1 MFGII
6 KKAFIVLLRNIVNE
20 SENTKCVSLSNQ
32 ERINQPTLINLH
44 PNEYSQEFHFD
55 PFAVKWDRCVEGCN
69 TLNHLSNKVCV
80 PNKTEHSNLNVFNM
94 ITGMNELKTL
104 TKHISC
110 KCKKRFDRRKFYSN
124 QWWNNDKYQCENR
137 IHHLCKKDYV
147 WNPPTCSCKNGKNLA
162 SIMHESAI
170 MCDDVIEP

>member
-20 SENTKCVSLSNQ
+20 SENTKCVSLSNH

-110 KCKKRFDRRKFYSN
+110 KCKCKFDGKRCNSD
-124 QWWNNDKYQCENR
+124 Q
-137 IHHLCKKDYV
+137 
-147 WNPPTCSCKNGKNLA
+147 
-162 SIMHESAI
+162 
-170 MCDDVIEP
+170 